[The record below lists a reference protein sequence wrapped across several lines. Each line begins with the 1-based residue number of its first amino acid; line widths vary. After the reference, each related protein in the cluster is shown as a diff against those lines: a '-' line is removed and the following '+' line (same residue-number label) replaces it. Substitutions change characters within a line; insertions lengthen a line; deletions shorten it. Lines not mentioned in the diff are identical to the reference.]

1 MDKET
6 IMKQS
11 KTNNE
16 DKKSSTQNKG
26 DYIEMSQIKNY
37 ILKDMKRK

>member
-16 DKKSSTQNKG
+16 DHKSSTKNNG

-37 ILKDMKRK
+37 ILKDINRK